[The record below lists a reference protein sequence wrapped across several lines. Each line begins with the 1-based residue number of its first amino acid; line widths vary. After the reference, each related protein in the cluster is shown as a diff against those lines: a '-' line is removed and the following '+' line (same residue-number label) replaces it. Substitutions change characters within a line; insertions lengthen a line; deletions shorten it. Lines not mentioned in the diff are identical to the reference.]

1 MLGAFFKFNPGGDL
15 RSRAV
20 TSAVS
25 SAQQGL
31 TSVFGMGT
39 GVTPAVRPPGN
50 SGSWRLEARGWEKI
64 PKPCFGLRLHEIWRP
79 ELNTSPGLSQ
89 QLNGSW
95 SQNFS
100 SNMLGKFYGQ
110 AERPISTGKLHAL
123 LRFHPPPIKVVV
135 FDWPSYAAEAALG
148 DLISRRASRLDA
160 FSDYLFR
167 TSLPSYATGVTARS
181 QEVRPSRSSR
191 TRDSSSQV
199 SCAHTR

>member
-1 MLGAFFKFNPGGDL
+1 
-15 RSRAV
+15 
-20 TSAVS
+20 
-25 SAQQGL
+25 
-31 TSVFGMGT
+31 
-39 GVTPAVRPPGN
+39 
-50 SGSWRLEARGWEKI
+50 
-64 PKPCFGLRLHEIWRP
+64 
-79 ELNTSPGLSQ
+79 
-89 QLNGSW
+89 
-95 SQNFS
+95 
-100 SNMLGKFYGQ
+100 MLGKFYGQ

-123 LRFHPPPIKVVV
+123 LRFHLPPIKVVV

>member
-1 MLGAFFKFNPGGDL
+1 MRIRPFCELNPGGDL

-39 GVTPAVRPPGN
+39 GVTPAVWLPGK
-50 SGSWRLEARGWEKI
+50 SGSSGREREETSSG
-64 PKPCFGLRLHEIWRP
+64 CGLRLHEIWRP
-79 ELNTSPGLSQ
+79 ELKNERRPRGTTEWKLVAKISL
-89 QLNGSW
+89 
-95 SQNFS
+95 

-123 LRFHPPPIKVVV
+123 LRFHLPPIKVVV
-135 FDWPSYAAEAALG
+135 FDWPSYPPESGLG